1 MPPIYLIFLIFA
13 VVLTTTI
20 FIARW
25 FCKGY
30 AKKIIDY
37 RKRNSVEGS

>member
-1 MPPIYLIFLIFA
+1 MSMTDII
-13 VVLTTTI
+13 VVVFILTVIGTVYA
-20 FIARW
+20 ARW

-30 AKKIIDY
+30 AKKIIDH